1 MAATDKFEKATLLAF
16 YYVIKDGAPYAPL
29 DEDTY
34 QLIKSR
40 PKQYTVPRVTAKT
53 KTKRAFTAE
62 EALSQKMAKSML
74 IEYPDMDYT
83 KWYLGILKG
92 AAELNTKLGYSEG
105 HKDNCWSYA
114 HFGSKEALSPV
125 AEIRSNND
133 STDILDWIWNNFNK
147 NMQDEFKNKKDSW
160 NTADVY
166 MVKTAK
172 INQIKKGM
180 EKALCIGHQHN
191 KELEEIGW
199 CLGVAEVNTY
209 MSRLL
214 QDHQLLPLSL
224 KQYTANTNIKITATN
239 LSQDPDG
246 VEGLQGEIETPL
258 RDVMAIIRED
268 NKWGKNV
275 PDFGANSLTFTGNFQ
290 QGEIG
295 FKYKYES
302 KISSN
307 ENHATEPRDMVMNNS
322 SKYVQASARN
332 GAIPAPKMAELVLE
346 YTGEKINDWI
356 PMNRKLNDT
365 EIGNWQKKLNSLTG
379 TSGITINWGGRYT
392 PFSIDGKVKSK
403 SEFIETAA
411 ILDGGAPFSGGK
423 FTTPDGP
430 EARPANFDGEFRS
443 KLRLLRYIE
452 MIIRAKETGRL
463 GELLATMYFL
473 SSKIN
478 FKQGQL
484 SGPFWKIQ

>member
-16 YYVIKDGAPYAPL
+16 YYVIKDGAPYDPL

-34 QLIKSR
+34 KTIKAN
-40 PKQYTVPRVTAKT
+40 PT
-53 KTKRAFTAE
+53 KYKANNLSE
-62 EALSQKMAKSML
+62 EMAVAML
-74 IEYPDMDYT
+74 KEYSDMDYT
-83 KWYLGILKG
+83 KWYLGIVKG
-92 AAELNTKLGYSEG
+92 AVALNKKLGYNEG
-105 HKDNCWSYA
+105 HKDTCWSYA
-114 HFGSKEALSPV
+114 HFGSKDALSPV

-133 STDILDWIWNNFNK
+133 STDILDWIWNHFNK
-147 NMQDEFKNKKDSW
+147 NMKDEFKGKKDSW

-166 MVKTAK
+166 MVKTTK
-172 INQIKKGM
+172 INEIKRGM

-214 QDHQLLPLSL
+214 QNQQLLPLSL
-224 KQYTANTNIKITATN
+224 KQYTANTNIKITPTN

-246 VEGLQGEIETPL
+246 VEGLQGTLDTPL
-258 RDVMAIIRED
+258 RDIMAIIRED

-275 PDFGANSLTFTGNFQ
+275 PAFGANSLTFTGSFQ

-332 GAIPAPKMAELVLE
+332 GSIPAPKMAELVLE
-346 YTGEKINDWI
+346 YTGDRINDKI
-356 PMNRKLNDT
+356 PMDRKLNDT
-365 EIGNWQKKLNSLTG
+365 EISYWGDKLTSLTG
-379 TSGITINWGGRYT
+379 GNGITINWGGKYT
-392 PFSIDGKVKSK
+392 PFSIEGKTKTRSK
-403 SEFIETAA
+403 FIETAA

-452 MIIRAKETGRL
+452 MIINAKNQNRL
-463 GELLATMYFL
+463 GELLATIYFL
-473 SSKIN
+473 SSKVN

-484 SGPFWKIQ
+484 AGPFWKIQ